1 MALARAKLAASS
13 VHLIEARRLAA
24 EGRVDEALEEYEI
37 AMAYDPYNRGIAV
50 EARAL
55 KGIEEKPIPERKKIE
70 LPVKLQVGDERID
83 LKFMREV
90 SLRSIFQALGK
101 YAQINILYDE
111 QFRDIPFTIDLS
123 DMTFKQALNI
133 LCLASKNFYRIIDER
148 TVIVVPDQPVKRAQY
163 EVNAIKTFYLSNIT
177 AQDIQV
183 TLQQML
189 RTQFKAPTI
198 IVDKNLNSVTIRD
211 IPESLELAD
220 RIIRLWDKPKGEIVI
235 DLEIMEV
242 KRIKLQ
248 ELGLDLDTH
257 LVGLR
262 YSGESESGW
271 YDLSQIDFS
280 TQENFQITIPAVFL
294 KVLESDSDTKVIA
307 QPRLRGV
314 EGEEIIYI
322 VGEEIPVPQTIVA
335 PVAAGGVNQVPV
347 TSYVYRN
354 IGIDIIITPKIHQER
369 EVTLEIELKLKSL
382 SGTGFNDLPIFTTRE
397 VKNIIRLREGETNL
411 LAGLLNDE
419 ERRTVKGIAGL
430 KSIPVLGSLFSSSEK
445 TIQQT
450 DVIMTITPYILR
462 SIPLT
467 EKDSDPIWVNIKEPA
482 STAAP
487 RISQEQPLDPAL
499 ERLRMQEGRQTE
511 SETAQSQV
519 FLNPSN
525 VELPQNREFRMS
537 LNIRS
542 EDEISNFSL
551 DLQYNSQVVEL
562 KQVIPGGFVQQLGGE
577 PSFMENIDN
586 SSGVCTIGFSSSDI
600 AKGFKGTGR
609 IATLVFQTKAQGE
622 SEISFSSLSA
632 NATTA
637 KALSFDTRPARIR
650 VR

>member
-1 MALARAKLAASS
+1 
-13 VHLIEARRLAA
+13 
-24 EGRVDEALEEYEI
+24 
-37 AMAYDPYNRGIAV
+37 
-50 EARAL
+50 
-55 KGIEEKPIPERKKIE
+55 
-70 LPVKLQVGDERID
+70 
-83 LKFMREV
+83 MREV

-562 KQVIPGGFVQQLGGE
+562 TQVIPGGFVQQLGGE

>member
-1 MALARAKLAASS
+1 
-13 VHLIEARRLAA
+13 
-24 EGRVDEALEEYEI
+24 
-37 AMAYDPYNRGIAV
+37 MAYDPYNRGIAV

-55 KGIEEKPIPERKKIE
+55 KGIEEEPIPERKKIE

-314 EGEEIIYI
+314 EGEEITYI

-335 PVAAGGVNQVPV
+335 PVAAGGVNSVPV

-354 IGIDIIITPKIHQER
+354 IGIDIIITQ
-369 EVTLEIELKLKSL
+369 
-382 SGTGFNDLPIFTTRE
+382 PIFWLDCSMMRKDE
-397 VKNIIRLREGETNL
+397 LSRGLR
-411 LAGLLNDE
+411 
-419 ERRTVKGIAGL
+419 
-430 KSIPVLGSLFSSSEK
+430 
-445 TIQQT
+445 
-450 DVIMTITPYILR
+450 
-462 SIPLT
+462 
-467 EKDSDPIWVNIKEPA
+467 DS
-482 STAAP
+482 
-487 RISQEQPLDPAL
+487 R
-499 ERLRMQEGRQTE
+499 
-511 SETAQSQV
+511 
-519 FLNPSN
+519 
-525 VELPQNREFRMS
+525 
-537 LNIRS
+537 
-542 EDEISNFSL
+542 
-551 DLQYNSQVVEL
+551 
-562 KQVIPGGFVQQLGGE
+562 
-577 PSFMENIDN
+577 
-586 SSGVCTIGFSSSDI
+586 
-600 AKGFKGTGR
+600 
-609 IATLVFQTKAQGE
+609 VFQFWE
-622 SEISFSSLSA
+622 VSF
-632 NATTA
+632 
-637 KALSFDTRPARIR
+637 PARKR
-650 VR
+650 PSSRPMSS

>member
-1 MALARAKLAASS
+1 
-13 VHLIEARRLAA
+13 
-24 EGRVDEALEEYEI
+24 
-37 AMAYDPYNRGIAV
+37 
-50 EARAL
+50 
-55 KGIEEKPIPERKKIE
+55 
-70 LPVKLQVGDERID
+70 
-83 LKFMREV
+83 
-90 SLRSIFQALGK
+90 
-101 YAQINILYDE
+101 
-111 QFRDIPFTIDLS
+111 
-123 DMTFKQALNI
+123 
-133 LCLASKNFYRIIDER
+133 
-148 TVIVVPDQPVKRAQY
+148 
-163 EVNAIKTFYLSNIT
+163 
-177 AQDIQV
+177 
-183 TLQQML
+183 
-189 RTQFKAPTI
+189 
-198 IVDKNLNSVTIRD
+198 
-211 IPESLELAD
+211 
-220 RIIRLWDKPKGEIVI
+220 
-235 DLEIMEV
+235 
-242 KRIKLQ
+242 
-248 ELGLDLDTH
+248 
-257 LVGLR
+257 
-262 YSGESESGW
+262 
-271 YDLSQIDFS
+271 
-280 TQENFQITIPAVFL
+280 
-294 KVLESDSDTKVIA
+294 
-307 QPRLRGV
+307 
-314 EGEEIIYI
+314 
-322 VGEEIPVPQTIVA
+322 
-335 PVAAGGVNQVPV
+335 
-347 TSYVYRN
+347 
-354 IGIDIIITPKIHQER
+354 
-369 EVTLEIELKLKSL
+369 
-382 SGTGFNDLPIFTTRE
+382 
-397 VKNIIRLREGETNL
+397 
-411 LAGLLNDE
+411 
-419 ERRTVKGIAGL
+419 
-430 KSIPVLGSLFSSSEK
+430 
-445 TIQQT
+445 
-450 DVIMTITPYILR
+450 MTITPYILR